1 MESTEMTEQSRGFR
15 WAFPILKFLI
25 LNPVNKKNE
34 SGQTPFSI
42 EREVHVD
49 RPTVY
54 EAIEMLTKARLV
66 KVAKE
71 KSHVKGKI
79 RTYDANEAGLIA
91 VLQAHSRDIVLN
103 PREPEKKWKRFKVT
117 RDDVR
122 AFAQDERLRRFL
134 PQILGK
140 WQYFKEKE
148 AEDLA
153 VEELLDAA
161 NRLAE
166 IYDGVEKLLEVS
178 KGRDYSM
185 FDFLE
190 ADPRVLRYGIY
201 EEIFDA
207 CLFSIG
213 RRTPLG
219 DAMRADAE
227 IVREAERLIRCRL
240 KDAVGEVSSLENRLG
255 FLRGEKGGTTKG
267 DPRVFELSEHSSD
280 FVGRYAGVVSRTERA
295 IGLDSGADPATLPA
309 EREIA
314 DEFIN
319 NMFGS
324 FALKDALTLPETDPR
339 GKSARE
345 WLETARVDPDERKI
359 CLKAARSLVN
369 RYRSTPDSW
378 GQFLRNQG
386 VKGVEKFIQDV
397 ESLVRQLEEIDGSSD
412 PD

>member
-1 MESTEMTEQSRGFR
+1 MAEQSRGFR

-34 SGQTPFSI
+34 RGQTPFSI

-54 EAIEMLTKARLV
+54 EAIEMLTRADLV
-66 KVAKE
+66 KVTNE
-71 KSHVKGKI
+71 RSHVKGKV
-79 RTYDANEAGLIA
+79 RTYEANEAGLIA

-103 PREPEKKWKRFKVT
+103 PREPEKKRRCFKVT
-117 RDDVR
+117 RDDAR
-122 AFAQDERLRRFL
+122 AFAQDERLRKFL
-134 PQILGK
+134 PLILGK
-140 WQYFKEKE
+140 WQYFREKE

-153 VEELLDAA
+153 IVEFLDAA
-161 NRLAE
+161 NRFTE
-166 IYDGVEKLLEVS
+166 IYDGVEKLLEAS
-178 KGRDYSM
+178 KGRDYTM

-190 ADPRVLRYGIY
+190 ADPRVLRYGMY
-201 EEIFDA
+201 GEIFDA

-213 RRTPLG
+213 RRTPFG
-219 DAMRADAE
+219 DVIRADAE

-240 KDAVGEVSSLENRLG
+240 KDAVGEVSSLEDRLG
-255 FLRGEKGGTTKG
+255 FLRGERGGTTKG

-280 FVGRYAGVVSRTERA
+280 FVDRYAGVVSRAERA
-295 IGLDSGADPATLPA
+295 IGLDSGADPAALPT

-319 NMFGS
+319 TMFGS
-324 FALKDALTLPETDPR
+324 FAVKEALTLPETDPR
-339 GKSARE
+339 RKSARE
-345 WLETARVDPDERKI
+345 WLETARVNPDERKI

-369 RYRSTPDSW
+369 RYRSAPDGW
-378 GQFLRNQG
+378 GRFLRNQG

-397 ESLVRQLEEIDGSSD
+397 ESLVRQLEEIEGAK
-412 PD
+412 